1 MTGDAAK
8 SGASGGSIL
17 DAVRVSVDAKNL
29 YNALGVE
36 PRELFCVEQYEVANG
51 NGTTEKGY
59 LYNYVRARGDVNTKI
74 RVKVDQN
81 GRMLDAIQTK

>member
-1 MTGDAAK
+1 
-8 SGASGGSIL
+8 
-17 DAVRVSVDAKNL
+17 VDANLRISHEGIVKNL

-36 PRELFCVEQYEVANG
+36 PRELFCVEKYEVENG